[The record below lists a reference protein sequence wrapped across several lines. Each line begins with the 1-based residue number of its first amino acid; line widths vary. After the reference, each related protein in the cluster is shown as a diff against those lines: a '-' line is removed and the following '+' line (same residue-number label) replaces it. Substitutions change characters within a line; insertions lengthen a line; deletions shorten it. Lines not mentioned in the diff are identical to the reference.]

1 MSPAMKSKL
10 VFNFGNVCR
19 GNVVDT
25 ANSTSTCV
33 IDITEEGLIEVNAV
47 IGFNKGDGLF
57 DVHYLFSSGKF
68 GIQFPKKLEL
78 VKDAYGFWGL
88 SAVKDE

>member
-1 MSPAMKSKL
+1 MSPEMQKKL
-10 VFNFGNVCR
+10 PYNFANVCR
-19 GNVVDT
+19 GSVVDT

-47 IGFNKGDGLF
+47 IGFNKGDGLY
-57 DVHYLFSSGKF
+57 DVHYLFSCGKV

-78 VKDAYGFWGL
+78 VKDAYGFWGT
-88 SAVKDE
+88 STFKDE